1 VRAHALDGTLIHARE
16 RMRIVGQMPRLAL
29 VTGASTGIG
38 RACAVHLAGL
48 GFEVLAGV
56 RDPADAPEGLEP
68 VRLDVTSESDVA
80 AAAERV
86 GGELHALVNNA
97 GIAISGPVEVVPIE
111 EWRRQLEVNLLGQ
124 IAVTRAL
131 LPAIFRAR
139 GRIVNM
145 SSIGGRVANPLFG
158 PYSASKFALE
168 AVSDALRREVA
179 ADGVRVVSVEPG
191 GIATPIWGKGMDDAR
206 RVVSGMT
213 EEQER
218 RYSKLI
224 AAVTKAVERIAREG
238 LPPEEV
244 ARVVGEAITTDRP
257 RARYVVGRDAKVQAL
272 AARLLP
278 DRAFDALMSAYL
290 RR

>member
-1 VRAHALDGTLIHARE
+1 
-16 RMRIVGQMPRLAL
+16 MRIVGQMPRLAL

-131 LPAIFRAR
+131 LPAILRAR

>member
-1 VRAHALDGTLIHARE
+1 
-16 RMRIVGQMPRLAL
+16 MRIVGQMPRLAL

-38 RACAVHLAGL
+38 RACAVHLGGL

-131 LPAIFRAR
+131 LPAILRAR

-179 ADGVRVVSVEPG
+179 AAGVRVVSVEPG

-213 EEQER
+213 EEQQR

-244 ARVVGEAITTDRP
+244 AKVVGEAITTDRP
-257 RARYVVGRDAKVQAL
+257 RARYVVGREAKVQAL

>member
-1 VRAHALDGTLIHARE
+1 
-16 RMRIVGQMPRLAL
+16 MRIVGQMPRLAL

-131 LPAIFRAR
+131 LPAILRAR

-257 RARYVVGRDAKVQAL
+257 RARYVVGREAKVQAL

>member
-1 VRAHALDGTLIHARE
+1 
-16 RMRIVGQMPRLAL
+16 MRIVGQMPRLAL

-68 VRLDVTSESDVA
+68 VSLDVTSESDVA

-97 GIAISGPVEVVPIE
+97 GIAISGPVEVVPID

-131 LPAIFRAR
+131 LPAILRAR

-244 ARVVGEAITTDRP
+244 AKVVGEAITTNRP

>member
-131 LPAIFRAR
+131 LPAILRAR

-257 RARYVVGRDAKVQAL
+257 RARYVVGREAKVQAL